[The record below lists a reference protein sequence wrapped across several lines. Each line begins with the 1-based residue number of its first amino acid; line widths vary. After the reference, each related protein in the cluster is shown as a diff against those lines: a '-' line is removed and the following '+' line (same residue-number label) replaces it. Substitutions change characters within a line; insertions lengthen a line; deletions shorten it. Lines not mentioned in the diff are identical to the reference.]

1 MMSPAEAAA
10 ITEEPNWAQLFK
22 DRGGSELGFENLLLE
37 WRKWHHTICIIDG
50 VERKKMAPSVDG
62 VIALALLGVMP
73 PRTLPLPLEYK
84 CVHGHDR
91 CDQMLPGPDCPYCE
105 KTERRLFE
113 EQIDDHMWLSV
124 AARAWRIVGIEDCT
138 LFLNSFGEEKQ
149 IDLNRANWEKHT
161 EAAVAVLEAMRD
173 KT

>member
-1 MMSPAEAAA
+1 MSPADAAA
-10 ITEEPNWAQLFK
+10 ITEEPDWVQVFNN
-22 DRGGSELGFENLLLE
+22 RGSTEGAFENLLLE
-37 WRKWHHTICIIDG
+37 WRKWHFTPLDDG
-50 VERKKMAPSVDG
+50 RKKMAPSVDG
-62 VIALALLGVMP
+62 VIALAILGIMP
-73 PRTLPLPLEYK
+73 PRTLYG
-84 CVHGHDR
+84 V
-91 CDQMLPGPDCPYCE
+91 PGM
-105 KTERRLFE
+105 FE